1 MQNQLEIFLRYL
13 QPTKGALSFSP
24 LFVLQSLFL
33 VPKSACHVNF
43 DGVLDEGDGPSASED
58 SLGFSED
65 SLSSSQSSFLRYRT
79 PKVLFVHLLHVHPM
93 HVHTVMR
100 SGLILLLSHYFSLR
114 TCFFM

>member
-1 MQNQLEIFLRYL
+1 M
-13 QPTKGALSFSP
+13 
-24 LFVLQSLFL
+24 
-33 VPKSACHVNF
+33 
-43 DGVLDEGDGPSASED
+43 LDEGDGPSASED

-100 SGLILLLSHYFSLR
+100 SALNSYFYEVIIFLYVLASL
-114 TCFFM
+114 CDSNCGNCEEK